1 MELLGPEWDL
11 GAGGGLPAI
20 GMYDEREYR
29 DMIGIFGNVLFKRA
43 VIWRFLS

>member
-29 DMIGIFGNVLFKRA
+29 DMIFGNDLFKRA
-43 VIWRFLS
+43 VIWRFWS